1 MTISAFPAGA
11 PTTNAVV
18 EVTGVFDNL
27 YDGMH
32 LSGFADPILNGTFK
46 IVDIPSSKSISVEIP
61 QRKRTWTLL
70 YSKR

>member
-1 MTISAFPAGA
+1 MLLLKLLVYLIT
-11 PTTNAVV
+11 
-18 EVTGVFDNL
+18 L

-61 QRKRTWTLL
+61 QKILWTPF
-70 YSKR
+70 YERD